1 MTRRIAHDHQ
11 HTIKI
16 KGRVRARGVRGA
28 QWYGER
34 QVQFIR
40 KKVRTQN
47 LWLLHLSG
55 DWHPS
60 FETMTQGSR
69 DHHMMR
75 CMLVSS
81 LDVQQAFANGT
92 RAGGA
97 LAPRGYGAETL
108 CAAGLAPGAAL
119 PLRERDKHQQARTVP

>member
-60 FETMTQGSR
+60 FETMAQGSR

-75 CMLVSS
+75 CMLVSN

-92 RAGGA
+92 QGRVVHWH
-97 LAPRGYGAETL
+97 
-108 CAAGLAPGAAL
+108 PGATERRRYAL
-119 PLRERDKHQQARTVP
+119 PASHPELLCRFVK